1 MDDNSDENEVCK
13 NLAAQSAMVMMEKR
27 MVTTSIAFHASRKN
41 SPHPF
46 FYEIMQN
53 VLSLI
58 SSRRYPLYL

>member
-1 MDDNSDENEVCK
+1 MDDNISDEVCK

-27 MVTTSIAFHASRKN
+27 MVTTSIAFHASLKN

-46 FYEIMQN
+46 FYKIMQN
-53 VLSLI
+53 ALSLI